1 MSNTTNLQVT
11 YRNVADIAAAMQK
24 FQENA
29 MPSIGE
35 YQQILT
41 NIKNSKIDG
50 QTNINIRNYFADVHY
65 LINDTILTTF
75 DAITSIITLYAYD
88 LEKYDG
94 SKDFIV
100 IQSELEKKYPKYQ
113 HISDTFSS
121 NHVIIKSAYDSI
133 SEYIDEGLLDVSNIT
148 SRLEDMHVFFE
159 TMYQQI
165 YDEGSSYGDK
175 LIEINELLTNL
186 QKVIDKAMEIK
197 ITEYD
202 FSQLST
208 IEGINELNDSLF
220 NIQSFFSNDQLME
233 KLDEAAYSLEA
244 YKRLKDAEAKRK
256 SLIIDI
262 AIAVAVA
269 VGSVAVVAATG
280 GLAAGIIA
288 TGLAV
293 TSAVDVGFKV
303 SEVVENESV
312 IHKSRENDM
321 SPGFNPI
328 RDKLF
333 NENQEAYDKIKSLN
347 STALGFFQFATIF
360 VGGVGLID
368 GWKSAST
375 VAQKGLAVLKAGG
388 RAGLKIGRE
397 YAENYVED
405 KVAGFLSSISSY
417 VLMQQGYSSEAAQ
430 HIGDKRA
437 NVLMSL
443 YGLGGSVKGAVGGVK
458 QYKQAKRDRAVIG
471 DKEIIGKA
479 NSIRRNDDIE
489 ITPRKKYDTSNCEY
503 LRKRLANTKND
514 SNPKNKVNKA
524 KTDVDKKHNK
534 GNVQHRHSE
543 VTNSRTPDIDTNT
556 KHKNDI
562 KNNKSHDIDS
572 KKASDAVKMQQEKI
586 DTALEVVKIQEMH
599 TWTDFYKANGGP
611 GTKDLSRQDTIKKH
625 LEQKGNTAR
634 VETTRDGHIKI
645 SLLDSNGKKV
655 RALEGK
661 YSGIEIGGDIDLKN
675 YDRAIT
681 KEHLDKKDNYAYEDV
696 VYTKDGDDYLHENA
710 KYYDKDNGM
719 LYTTNEYGHIDMAV
733 MTRDLAVPDMNDPK
747 IKGLNARDPK
757 AAKDVVDKNHD
768 DIGFHLLAKMLGGK
782 GGIQN
787 MISGDYTLNNT
798 TWKSMESNLNKI
810 SKGDKVRFKM
820 QPIYNNKKSSHP
832 DKIIFECW
840 VNGNKEIY
848 EFKNGGQ
855 NV

>member
-11 YRNVADIAAAMQK
+11 YRNVADIASAMQK
-24 FQENA
+24 FQEKA
-29 MPSIGE
+29 MPSIRE

-41 NIKNSKIDG
+41 NIKNSKIEG

-94 SKDFIV
+94 SKDFIF
-100 IQSELEKKYPKYQ
+100 IQSELEKKYPQYQ

-148 SRLEDMHVFFE
+148 SRLEEMHVFFE

-186 QKVIDKAMEIK
+186 QKIIDKAMEIK

-220 NIQSFFSNDQLME
+220 NIQSFLSNESIMNN
-233 KLDEAAYSLEA
+233 LDEAAYSLEA

-375 VAQKGLAVLKAGG
+375 VAQKGLAVLKGGG

-430 HIGDKRA
+430 HIGDKRSNA
-437 NVLMSL
+437 IMSL

-458 QYKQAKRDRAVIG
+458 QYRQAKNERAVVG

-489 ITPRKKYDTSNCEY
+489 ITPRKKYDTSNCED
-503 LRKRLANTKND
+503 LRNRLANAKND
-514 SNPKNKVNKA
+514 SNPKNKVNKT
-524 KTDVDKKHNK
+524 KTDVDGKTNKK
-534 GNVQHRHSE
+534 E
-543 VTNSRTPDIDTNT
+543 VNHKQPDITTTTNKENNP
-556 KHKNDI
+556 KHK
-562 KNNKSHDIDS
+562 HDQHQDVDA
-572 KKASDAVKMQQEKI
+572 KKAADAVKMQQEKI
-586 DTALEVVKIQEMH
+586 STAMEVVKIQEID
-599 TWTDFYKANGGP
+599 TWTDFYKKNGGP
-611 GTKDLSRQDTIKKH
+611 GTKDLSCQETIKKH
-625 LEQKGNTAR
+625 LEQKGNSAR

-645 SLLDSNGKKV
+645 SLLDSNGDKV
-655 RALEGK
+655 DVLEGK
-661 YSGIEIGGDIDLKN
+661 YSGIEIGDDIDLKN
-675 YDRAIT
+675 HDRAIT
-681 KEHLDKKDNYAYEDV
+681 KEHLDKKVNYAYDDV
-696 VYTKDGDDYLHENA
+696 VYSKNGKDYLHDNA

-719 LYTTNEYGHIDMAV
+719 LYTTNDYGHIDMAI
-733 MTRDLAVPDMNDPK
+733 MTRDLEVPDMNDPK
-747 IKGLNARDPK
+747 IQELIARDPK
-757 AAKDVVDKNHD
+757 AAKNVVDKNHD

-798 TWKSMESNLNKI
+798 TWKSMESYLNKI

-820 QPIYNNKKSSHP
+820 QPIYNNKNSAHP

-848 EFKNGGQ
+848 EFKNGGL

>member
-11 YRNVADIAAAMQK
+11 YRNVADIASAMQK

-35 YQQILT
+35 YQKILT

-65 LINDTILTTF
+65 LINDAILTTF

-94 SKDFIV
+94 SKDLIV

-148 SRLEDMHVFFE
+148 SRLEEMHLFFE

-186 QKVIDKAMEIK
+186 QKVIDKAMKIK

-202 FSQLST
+202 FSQLSN

-220 NIQSFFSNDQLME
+220 NIQSFFSNEEMME

-333 NENQEAYDKIKSLN
+333 NENQEAYDKIKSRN

-405 KVAGFLSSISSY
+405 KVTGFLSSISSF
-417 VLMQQGYSSEAAQ
+417 VLMQEGYSEEAAKRL
-430 HIGDKRA
+430 GDKRS

-443 YGLGGSVKGAVGGVK
+443 YGLRGSVKGAIGGVK
-458 QYKQAKRDRAVIG
+458 QYKQAKRDRAVVG

-489 ITPRKKYDTSNCEY
+489 ITPRKKYDTSNCED
-503 LRKRLANTKND
+503 LRNRLANTKND
-514 SNPKNKVNKA
+514 SNPKNKVNKP
-524 KTDVDKKHNK
+524 KTDVDGKTNKKEVNHN
-534 GNVQHRHSE
+534 Q
-543 VTNSRTPDIDTNT
+543 PDITTTTNKEHNP
-556 KHKNDI
+556 KHKNDV
-562 KNNKSHDIDS
+562 KHGQQQDIDA
-572 KKASDAVKMQQEKI
+572 KKAADAVKMQQEKI
-586 DTALEVVKIQEMH
+586 DTALEVVEIQEMH
-599 TWTDFYKANGGP
+599 TWTDFYKKNGGP
-611 GTKDLSRQDTIKKH
+611 GTKDLSCQETIKKH
-625 LEQKGNTAR
+625 LEQKGNIAR

-645 SLLDSNGKKV
+645 SLLDSNGDKV
-655 RALEGK
+655 DVLEGK
-661 YSGIEIGGDIDLKN
+661 YSGIEIGNDIDLKN

-681 KEHLDKKDNYAYEDV
+681 KEHLDKKVNYAYDDV
-696 VYTKDGDDYLHENA
+696 VYTKDGKNHLHENA

-719 LYTTNEYGHIDMAV
+719 LYTTNDYGHVDMAI
-733 MTRDLAVPDMNDPK
+733 MTRDLEVPDMNDPK
-747 IKGLNARDPK
+747 IQGLTARDPK

-798 TWKSMESNLNKI
+798 TWKSMESYLNKI

-820 QPIYNNKKSSHP
+820 QPIYNNKNSAHP
-832 DKIIFECW
+832 DKIIFVCW

>member
-11 YRNVADIAAAMQK
+11 YRNVADIASAMQK

-75 DAITSIITLYAYD
+75 DAINSIITLYAYD

-94 SKDFIV
+94 SQDFIV

-202 FSQLST
+202 FSQLSN

-328 RDKLF
+328 RDTLF

-397 YAENYVED
+397 YAENYVEH

-430 HIGDKRA
+430 RIGENHS

-458 QYKQAKRDRAVIG
+458 QYKQAKRDRAVVG

-489 ITPRKKYDTSNCEY
+489 ITPRKKYDTSNCED
-503 LRKRLANTKND
+503 LRNRLANTKND
-514 SNPKNKVNKA
+514 SNPKNKVNKP
-524 KTDVDKKHNK
+524 KTDVDGKTNKKDVNHN
-534 GNVQHRHSE
+534 Q
-543 VTNSRTPDIDTNT
+543 PDINTTTNKEHNP
-556 KHKNDI
+556 KHKKDI
-562 KNNKSHDIDS
+562 KDDKSQNVEVENNVAVNNRKSIDDVKYNREKVSHENHLKAKEKYGSFESITPEVFDKMSSTEVLDYISEIDTEVFNNVVESNPERNEGPYLNNKSRPTHNNQQKEHIEKTVYEKTIELLGYLGDVNTGDDINWKPGEPRLGVVDLGH
-572 KKASDAVKMQQEKI
+572 KKGMEYRKVHKLYKHGWITLDKFKSICADPYGYQLEK
-586 DTALEVVKIQEMH
+586 
-599 TWTDFYKANGGP
+599 P
-611 GTKDLSRQDTIKKH
+611 GTNRSHKY
-625 LEQKGNTAR
+625 EQ
-634 VETTRDGHIKI
+634 H
-645 SLLDSNGKKV
+645 
-655 RALEGK
+655 
-661 YSGIEIGGDIDLKN
+661 
-675 YDRAIT
+675 
-681 KEHLDKKDNYAYEDV
+681 
-696 VYTKDGDDYLHENA
+696 
-710 KYYDKDNGM
+710 
-719 LYTTNEYGHIDMAV
+719 
-733 MTRDLAVPDMNDPK
+733 
-747 IKGLNARDPK
+747 
-757 AAKDVVDKNHD
+757 
-768 DIGFHLLAKMLGGK
+768 
-782 GGIQN
+782 
-787 MISGDYTLNNT
+787 
-798 TWKSMESNLNKI
+798 
-810 SKGDKVRFKM
+810 
-820 QPIYNNKKSSHP
+820 
-832 DKIIFECW
+832 
-840 VNGNKEIY
+840 
-848 EFKNGGQ
+848 
-855 NV
+855 

>member
-11 YRNVADIAAAMQK
+11 YRNVADIASAMQK
-24 FQENA
+24 FQEKA

-35 YQQILT
+35 YQKILT
-41 NIKNSKIDG
+41 NIKKSKLDG

-94 SKDFIV
+94 SQDFIV

-121 NHVIIKSAYDSI
+121 NHDIIKSAYDSI

-148 SRLEDMHVFFE
+148 SRLEEMHVFFE

-165 YDEGSSYGDK
+165 CDEGSSYGDK

-202 FSQLST
+202 FSQLSN

-220 NIQSFFSNDQLME
+220 NIQSFFSNEEMME

-262 AIAVAVA
+262 AIAAAIA

-430 HIGDKRA
+430 HIGDKRS

-443 YGLGGSVKGAVGGVK
+443 YDLGGSVKGAVGGVE

-489 ITPRKKYDTSNCEY
+489 ITPRKKYDTSNCED
-503 LRKRLANTKND
+503 LRNRLANTKND
-514 SNPKNKVNKA
+514 SNPKNKVNKP
-524 KTDVDKKHNK
+524 KTDVDGETKKNVGKDKSDRHNVKKHEK
-534 GNVQHRHSE
+534 DLDPQYTDKV
-543 VTNSRTPDIDTNT
+543 
-556 KHKNDI
+556 KNI
-562 KNNKSHDIDS
+562 PPE
-572 KKASDAVKMQQEKI
+572 EKI
-586 DTALEVVKIQEMH
+586 PYDEKYINGDGYIEIDDSFYNRPIRGKELDLVNSMNSTKTKVDKINMPANIHDFPLEAIVHLDNEGLRKFEKAYTYDEIKAYVDNMPDLQPGSKYVAKQDGSNYKQGEVRRFTHSKQQMDVMMEKIYNRDNVDGKLSEPYSDREIHWKPGDERYNVVDLGHDAGHEFKK
-599 TWTDFYKANGGP
+599 TSLLYKKGLISDKQFKSFEN
-611 GTKDLSRQDTIKKH
+611 DLSHFHIENSSANRS
-625 LEQKGNTAR
+625 R
-634 VETTRDGHIKI
+634 V
-645 SLLDSNGKKV
+645 
-655 RALEGK
+655 
-661 YSGIEIGGDIDLKN
+661 
-675 YDRAIT
+675 
-681 KEHLDKKDNYAYEDV
+681 
-696 VYTKDGDDYLHENA
+696 HE
-710 KYYDKDNGM
+710 
-719 LYTTNEYGHIDMAV
+719 E
-733 MTRDLAVPDMNDPK
+733 
-747 IKGLNARDPK
+747 
-757 AAKDVVDKNHD
+757 
-768 DIGFHLLAKMLGGK
+768 
-782 GGIQN
+782 
-787 MISGDYTLNNT
+787 
-798 TWKSMESNLNKI
+798 
-810 SKGDKVRFKM
+810 
-820 QPIYNNKKSSHP
+820 
-832 DKIIFECW
+832 
-840 VNGNKEIY
+840 
-848 EFKNGGQ
+848 
-855 NV
+855 

>member
-11 YRNVADIAAAMQK
+11 YRNVADIASAMQK

-35 YQQILT
+35 YQKILT
-41 NIKNSKIDG
+41 NIKNSKIEG

-94 SKDFIV
+94 SQDFIV

-148 SRLEDMHVFFE
+148 SRLEEMHVFFE

-165 YDEGSSYGDK
+165 YDEGSSYGVK

-202 FSQLST
+202 FSQLSN
-208 IEGINELNDSLF
+208 IDGINELNDSLF
-220 NIQSFFSNDQLME
+220 NIQSFFSNEEMME

-256 SLIIDI
+256 SLIIDL

-303 SEVVENESV
+303 SEVVGNESV

-405 KVAGFLSSISSY
+405 KVTGFLSSISSF
-417 VLMQQGYSSEAAQ
+417 VLMQEGYSEEAAKRL
-430 HIGDKRA
+430 GDKRS

-458 QYKQAKRDRAVIG
+458 QYKQAKRDRAVVG

-489 ITPRKKYDTSNCEY
+489 ITPRKKYDTSNCED
-503 LRKRLANTKND
+503 LRNRLANTKND
-514 SNPKNKVNKA
+514 SNPKNKVNKP
-524 KTDVDKKHNK
+524 KTDIDGKTNKKEVNHN
-534 GNVQHRHSE
+534 Q
-543 VTNSRTPDIDTNT
+543 PDITTTTNKEHNP
-556 KHKNDI
+556 KHKNDV
-562 KNNKSHDIDS
+562 KHGQQQDIDA
-572 KKASDAVKMQQEKI
+572 KKAADVVKMQQEKI

-599 TWTDFYKANGGP
+599 TWTDFYKKNGGP
-611 GTKDLSRQDTIKKH
+611 GTKDLSCQDTIKKH

-710 KYYDKDNGM
+710 KYYDEWV
-719 LYTTNEYGHIDMAV
+719 T
-733 MTRDLAVPDMNDPK
+733 K
-747 IKGLNARDPK
+747 I
-757 AAKDVVDKNHD
+757 
-768 DIGFHLLAKMLGGK
+768 
-782 GGIQN
+782 
-787 MISGDYTLNNT
+787 
-798 TWKSMESNLNKI
+798 
-810 SKGDKVRFKM
+810 
-820 QPIYNNKKSSHP
+820 
-832 DKIIFECW
+832 
-840 VNGNKEIY
+840 
-848 EFKNGGQ
+848 
-855 NV
+855 

>member
-11 YRNVADIAAAMQK
+11 YRNVADIASAMQK

-41 NIKNSKIDG
+41 NIKNSKIEG

-94 SKDFIV
+94 SQDFIV

-113 HISDTFSS
+113 YISDTFSS

-256 SLIIDI
+256 SLIIDL

-269 VGSVAVVAATG
+269 VGSVAALAATG
-280 GLAAGIIA
+280 GLGAAIIMPFL
-288 TGLAV
+288 TV
-293 TSAVDVGFKV
+293 SSAVDVGFKV

-328 RDKLF
+328 REKLF
-333 NENQEAYDKIKSLN
+333 NGDQEAYDQFKADNGKILE
-347 STALGFFQFATIF
+347 ACQFATIF

-417 VLMQQGYSSEAAQ
+417 VLRQQGYSSEAAQ
-430 HIGDKRA
+430 HIGDKRS

-458 QYKQAKRDRAVIG
+458 QYKQAKRDRAVVG

-489 ITPRKKYDTSNCEY
+489 ITPRKKYDTSNCED
-503 LRKRLANTKND
+503 LRNRLANTKND
-514 SNPKNKVNKA
+514 SNPINKVNKP
-524 KTDVDKKHNK
+524 KTDVDGKTNKKDVNHNQPD
-534 GNVQHRHSE
+534 VSTT
-543 VTNSRTPDIDTNT
+543 TNKEHNP
-556 KHKNDI
+556 KHKNDVKHDQHQDVENI
-562 KNNKSHDIDS
+562 INNDIENIGIDHQASITVEKYLHDNNIDYS
-572 KKASDAVKMQQEKI
+572 ES
-586 DTALEVVKIQEMH
+586 
-599 TWTDFYKANGGP
+599 
-611 GTKDLSRQDTIKKH
+611 DTISKYFKSFDLNEYKGTDHKIYSNGEHIYRKKH
-625 LEQKGNTAR
+625 NRK
-634 VETTRDGHIKI
+634 
-645 SLLDSNGKKV
+645 
-655 RALEGK
+655 ALKPNAAYCTGLYKNQFYLTDEMGRIVDT
-661 YSGIEIGGDIDLKN
+661 IEIGTRNKYTDKN
-675 YDRAIT
+675 LDEKFKDR
-681 KEHLDKKDNYAYEDV
+681 
-696 VYTKDGDDYLHENA
+696 ENH
-710 KYYDKDNGM
+710 YRNPEG
-719 LYTTNEYGHIDMAV
+719 
-733 MTRDLAVPDMNDPK
+733 K
-747 IKGLNARDPK
+747 IKGVDDAGHLNAD
-757 AAKDVVDKNHD
+757 
-768 DIGFHLLAKMLGGK
+768 
-782 GGIQN
+782 
-787 MISGDYTLNNT
+787 
-798 TWKSMESNLNKI
+798 
-810 SKGDKVRFKM
+810 
-820 QPIYNNKKSSHP
+820 
-832 DKIIFECW
+832 
-840 VNGNKEIY
+840 
-848 EFKNGGQ
+848 KNGGSSDVDNIVSQ
-855 NV
+855 NSTLNKKEYKNMEQCINKLIDKGHVVNKRISVEYEDANMRPGKFNIELNVDDKVYYFSFLNYE

>member
-11 YRNVADIAAAMQK
+11 YRNVADIASAMQK
-24 FQENA
+24 FQEEA

-41 NIKNSKIDG
+41 NIKNSKLDG
-50 QTNINIRNYFADVHY
+50 LTNINIRNYFADVHY

-121 NHVIIKSAYDSI
+121 NYVIIKSAYDSI

-148 SRLEDMHVFFE
+148 SRLEDMRVFFE

-186 QKVIDKAMEIK
+186 QKIIDKAMEIK

-202 FSQLST
+202 FSQLSK

-220 NIQSFFSNDQLME
+220 NIKSFLSNESMME
-233 KLDEAAYSLEA
+233 NLDEAAYSLEA

-280 GLAAGIIA
+280 GLAVGIIA

-388 RAGLKIGRE
+388 RASLKIGRE

-417 VLMQQGYSSEAAQ
+417 VLMQQGYSKEAAKRL
-430 HIGDKRA
+430 GDKRSNA
-437 NVLMSL
+437 IMSL
-443 YGLGGSVKGAVGGVK
+443 YGLGGSVKGAVGGVQK
-458 QYKQAKRDRAVIG
+458 YKQAKRDRAVVG

-489 ITPRKKYDTSNCEY
+489 ITPRKKYDTSNCED
-503 LRKRLANTKND
+503 LRNRLANTKND
-514 SNPKNKVNKA
+514 SNPKNKVNKP
-524 KTDVDKKHNK
+524 KTDVDGKTNKNDVNHNQPDITATTNKENNTKHKHVIKHDQQQVVENKIGKDVENIGIDDQASIIVEKYLHDNNIDHSESDTISKYFKSFDLNKYKGADHKIYLNGEHIYRKKHNK
-534 GNVQHRHSE
+534 KALKPNGAYCTGLYKNQFYLTDEMGR
-543 VTNSRTPDIDTNT
+543 IADT
-556 KHKNDI
+556 
-562 KNNKSHDIDS
+562 
-572 KKASDAVKMQQEKI
+572 
-586 DTALEVVKIQEMH
+586 
-599 TWTDFYKANGGP
+599 
-611 GTKDLSRQDTIKKH
+611 
-625 LEQKGNTAR
+625 
-634 VETTRDGHIKI
+634 
-645 SLLDSNGKKV
+645 
-655 RALEGK
+655 
-661 YSGIEIGGDIDLKN
+661 IEIGTRNKYTDKN
-675 YDRAIT
+675 
-681 KEHLDKKDNYAYEDV
+681 LDEKFKNR
-696 VYTKDGDDYLHENA
+696 ENH
-710 KYYDKDNGM
+710 YRNPEG
-719 LYTTNEYGHIDMAV
+719 
-733 MTRDLAVPDMNDPK
+733 K
-747 IKGLNARDPK
+747 IKGVDDAGHLNAD
-757 AAKDVVDKNHD
+757 
-768 DIGFHLLAKMLGGK
+768 
-782 GGIQN
+782 
-787 MISGDYTLNNT
+787 
-798 TWKSMESNLNKI
+798 
-810 SKGDKVRFKM
+810 
-820 QPIYNNKKSSHP
+820 
-832 DKIIFECW
+832 
-840 VNGNKEIY
+840 
-848 EFKNGGQ
+848 KNGGSSDVDNIVSQ
-855 NV
+855 NSALNKKEYKNMEKCINKLIDRGHIVNKRIRVEYDGSNMRPGKFNIELNVDDKVYYFSFLNCE

>member
-1 MSNTTNLQVT
+1 M
-11 YRNVADIAAAMQK
+11 
-24 FQENA
+24 
-29 MPSIGE
+29 
-35 YQQILT
+35 
-41 NIKNSKIDG
+41 
-50 QTNINIRNYFADVHY
+50 HY

-186 QKVIDKAMEIK
+186 QNVIDGAMQIK

-202 FSQLST
+202 FSQLSK

-220 NIQSFFSNDQLME
+220 NIQSFFSNETIM
-233 KLDEAAYSLEA
+233 KNLDEAAYSLEA

-262 AIAVAVA
+262 VIAVAVA

-293 TSAVDVGFKV
+293 TSAVDVGFKA

-430 HIGDKRA
+430 HIGDKRS

-443 YGLGGSVKGAVGGVK
+443 YGLGGSIKGAVGGVK
-458 QYKQAKRDRAVIG
+458 QYKQAKRDRAVVG

-489 ITPRKKYDTSNCEY
+489 ITPRKKYDTSNCED
-503 LRKRLANTKND
+503 LRNRLSGNKNE
-514 SNPKNKVNKA
+514 SNPKNKVNKQ
-524 KTDVDKKHNK
+524 KTDVNGKTNKKEVN
-534 GNVQHRHSE
+534 HSQ
-543 VTNSRTPDIDTNT
+543 PDITTATNKEHNP
-556 KHKNDI
+556 KHKKEI
-562 KNNKSHDIDS
+562 KHDQQRDVDA
-572 KKASDAVKMQQEKI
+572 KKAADAVKMQQEKI
-586 DTALEVVKIQEMH
+586 DTALEVVEIQEMH
-599 TWTDFYKANGGP
+599 TWTDFYKKNGGP
-611 GTKDLSRQDTIKKH
+611 GTKDLSCQDTIKKH
-625 LEQKGNTAR
+625 LELEGNSAR
-634 VETTRDGHIKI
+634 VETTSDGHIKTI
-645 SLLDSNGKKV
+645 LLDSNGDKV
-655 RALEGK
+655 DVLEGK
-661 YSGIEIGGDIDLKN
+661 YSGIEIGDDIDLKN
-675 YDRAIT
+675 HDRAIT
-681 KEHLDKKDNYAYEDV
+681 KEHLDKKVNYSYDDV
-696 VYTKDGDDYLHENA
+696 VYTKDVKEYLHDNA

-719 LYTTNEYGHIDMAV
+719 LYTTNDYGHVDMAI
-733 MTRDLAVPDMNDPK
+733 MTRDLEVPDMNDPK
-747 IKGLNARDPK
+747 IQGLTARDPK

-798 TWKSMESNLNKI
+798 TWKSMESYLNKI

-820 QPIYNNKKSSHP
+820 QPIYNNKNSAHP

>member
-11 YRNVADIAAAMQK
+11 YRNVADIASAMQK
-24 FQENA
+24 FQEKA
-29 MPSIGE
+29 MHSIGE

-41 NIKNSKIDG
+41 NIKKSKLDG

-100 IQSELEKKYPKYQ
+100 IQSELEKKYPQYQ

-148 SRLEDMHVFFE
+148 SRLEDMRVFFE

-186 QKVIDKAMEIK
+186 QKIIDKAMEIK

-202 FSQLST
+202 FSQLSK

-220 NIQSFFSNDQLME
+220 NIKSFLSNESMME
-233 KLDEAAYSLEA
+233 NLDEAAYSLEA

-388 RAGLKIGRE
+388 RASLKIGRE

-417 VLMQQGYSSEAAQ
+417 VLMQQGYSKEAAKRL
-430 HIGDKRA
+430 GDKRSNA
-437 NVLMSL
+437 IMSL
-443 YGLGGSVKGAVGGVK
+443 YGLGGSVKGAVGGVQK
-458 QYKQAKRDRAVIG
+458 YKQAKRDRAVVG

-489 ITPRKKYDTSNCEY
+489 ITPRKKYDTSNCED
-503 LRKRLANTKND
+503 LRNRLANTKND
-514 SNPKNKVNKA
+514 SNPKNKVNKP
-524 KTDVDKKHNK
+524 KTDVDGKTNKNDVNHN
-534 GNVQHRHSE
+534 Q
-543 VTNSRTPDIDTNT
+543 PDITATTNKENNT
-556 KHKNDI
+556 KHKHVI
-562 KNNKSHDIDS
+562 KHDQQQVVENKIGKDVENIGIDDQASIIVEKYLHDNNIDHS
-572 KKASDAVKMQQEKI
+572 ES
-586 DTALEVVKIQEMH
+586 
-599 TWTDFYKANGGP
+599 
-611 GTKDLSRQDTIKKH
+611 DTISKYFKSFDLNKYKGTDHNIYLNGEHIYRKKH
-625 LEQKGNTAR
+625 NRK
-634 VETTRDGHIKI
+634 
-645 SLLDSNGKKV
+645 
-655 RALEGK
+655 ALKPNAAYCTGLYKNQFYLTDEMGRIVDT
-661 YSGIEIGGDIDLKN
+661 IEIGTRNKYTDKN
-675 YDRAIT
+675 
-681 KEHLDKKDNYAYEDV
+681 LDGKFKNRENHYRNPEGKV
-696 VYTKDGDDYLHENA
+696 KGVDDA
-710 KYYDKDNGM
+710 
-719 LYTTNEYGHIDMAV
+719 GH
-733 MTRDLAVPDMNDPK
+733 
-747 IKGLNARDPK
+747 LNAD
-757 AAKDVVDKNHD
+757 
-768 DIGFHLLAKMLGGK
+768 
-782 GGIQN
+782 
-787 MISGDYTLNNT
+787 
-798 TWKSMESNLNKI
+798 
-810 SKGDKVRFKM
+810 
-820 QPIYNNKKSSHP
+820 
-832 DKIIFECW
+832 
-840 VNGNKEIY
+840 
-848 EFKNGGQ
+848 KNGGSSDVDNIVSQ
-855 NV
+855 NSTLNKKEYKNMEECINKLIDRGHIVNKRIRVEYEGSNLRPGKFNIELNVDDKVYYFSFLNYE

>member
-24 FQENA
+24 FQEKA

-41 NIKNSKIDG
+41 NIKKSKLDG

-94 SKDFIV
+94 SQDFIV

-113 HISDTFSS
+113 YISDTFSS

-256 SLIIDI
+256 SLIIDL

-269 VGSVAVVAATG
+269 VGSVAALAATG
-280 GLAAGIIA
+280 GLGAAIIMPFL
-288 TGLAV
+288 TV
-293 TSAVDVGFKV
+293 SSAVDVGFKV

-328 RDKLF
+328 REKLF
-333 NENQEAYDKIKSLN
+333 NGDQEAYDQFKADNGKILE
-347 STALGFFQFATIF
+347 ACQFATIF

-375 VAQKGLAVLKAGG
+375 IAQKGLAVLKAGG
-388 RAGLKIGRE
+388 KAGFKIGK
-397 YAENYVED
+397 YYGENYLED
-405 KVAGFLSSISSY
+405 TVAPRLVSSISPYLFMLLGCSKEEAMR
-417 VLMQQGYSSEAAQ
+417 LREKSSNA
-430 HIGDKRA
+430 I
-437 NVLMSL
+437 VSL

-458 QYKQAKRDRAVIG
+458 QYKQAKRDRAVVG

-489 ITPRKKYDTSNCEY
+489 ITPRKKYDTSNCED
-503 LRKRLANTKND
+503 LRNRLANTKNE
-514 SNPKNKVNKA
+514 SNPKNKVNKP
-524 KTDVDKKHNK
+524 KTDVDGKTNKKEVNLNQPDVTTTTNK
-534 GNVQHRHSE
+534 EN
-543 VTNSRTPDIDTNT
+543 NT

-562 KNNKSHDIDS
+562 KHDQHQDVDAKKST
-572 KKASDAVKMQQEKI
+572 DAVKMQQEKI
-586 DTALEVVKIQEMH
+586 DTALEVVDIQEMH
-599 TWTDFYKANGGP
+599 TWTDFYKTNGGP
-611 GTKDLSRQDTIKKH
+611 GTKDLSRQETIKKH
-625 LEQKGNTAR
+625 LEQKGNSAR
-634 VETTRDGHIKI
+634 VETTRDGHTKI
-645 SLLDSNGKKV
+645 CLLDSNGKEIKV
-655 RALEGK
+655 LEGK
-661 YSGIEIGGDIDLKN
+661 YSGIEIGDDIDLKN
-675 YDRAIT
+675 HDRAIT
-681 KEHLDKKDNYAYEDV
+681 KEHLDKKVYYTYDDV
-696 VYTKDGDDYLHENA
+696 VYTKDGKDYLHDNA

-719 LYTTNEYGHIDMAV
+719 LYTTNDYGNVDMAI
-733 MTRDLAVPDMNDPK
+733 MTRDLEVPDMNDLK
-747 IKGLNARDPK
+747 IQELTARDQK
-757 AAKDVVDKNHD
+757 AAKNVVDKNHD

-798 TWKSMESNLNKI
+798 TWKSMESYLNKI

-820 QPIYNNKKSSHP
+820 QPIYNNKNSSHP

>member
-11 YRNVADIAAAMQK
+11 YRNVADIASAMQK

-35 YQQILT
+35 YQKILT
-41 NIKNSKIDG
+41 NIKNSKIEG

-121 NHVIIKSAYDSI
+121 NHVIIKLAYDSI

-148 SRLEDMHVFFE
+148 SRLEDMHLFFE

-186 QKVIDKAMEIK
+186 QKVIDGAMEIK

-202 FSQLST
+202 FSQLSN
-208 IEGINELNDSLF
+208 IDGINELNDSLF
-220 NIQSFFSNDQLME
+220 NIQSFLSNDPLME
-233 KLDEAAYSLEA
+233 NLNEAFYSLEA

-397 YAENYVED
+397 YAENYLED
-405 KVAGFLSSISSY
+405 TVAPDLLSRISSY
-417 VLMQQGYSSEAAQ
+417 NLMRQGYSKEAAQ
-430 HIGDKRA
+430 RIGDNHY

-443 YGLGGSVKGAVGGVK
+443 YGLGGSVKGAISGVQK
-458 QYKQAKRDRAVIG
+458 YKQAKRDRAVVG
-471 DKEIIGKA
+471 DNETIGKA
-479 NSIRRNDDIE
+479 NSIRRNDDIK
-489 ITPRKKYDTSNCEY
+489 ITPRKKYDTSNCED
-503 LRKRLANTKND
+503 LRNRLANTKNN
-514 SNPKNKVNKA
+514 SNPKNKVNKP
-524 KTDVDKKHNK
+524 KTDVDGKTNKKEVNHN
-534 GNVQHRHSE
+534 Q
-543 VTNSRTPDIDTNT
+543 PDITSTTNKEHNP
-556 KHKNDI
+556 KHKNDV
-562 KNNKSHDIDS
+562 KHGQQQDIDA
-572 KKASDAVKMQQEKI
+572 KKAADAVKMQQEKI
-586 DTALEVVKIQEMH
+586 DTASEIVKTQEIN
-599 TWTDFYKANGGP
+599 TWTDFYKKNGGP
-611 GTKDLSRQDTIKKH
+611 GTKDLSCQETIKKY

-634 VETTRDGHIKI
+634 VETTRDGHIKT
-645 SLLDSNGKKV
+645 SLLDSNGKEIKV
-655 RALEGK
+655 LEGK
-661 YSGIEIGGDIDLKN
+661 YSGIEIGDNIDLKN

-681 KEHLDKKDNYAYEDV
+681 KEHLDKKVNYTYDDV
-696 VYTKDGDDYLHENA
+696 VYTKDGKNHLHENA

-719 LYTTNEYGHIDMAV
+719 LYTTNDYGHVDMAI
-733 MTRDLAVPDMNDPK
+733 MTRDLEVPDMNDPK
-747 IKGLNARDPK
+747 IQGLTARDPK

-798 TWKSMESNLNKI
+798 AWKSMESYLDKI

-820 QPIYNNKKSSHP
+820 QPIYNNKNSAHP

-840 VNGNKEIY
+840 INGNKEIY